1 MGTVHLHQRTTRRRA
16 TLASFGAD
24 VDERLY
30 HCPRALG
37 RHVDLLLA
45 DAGSLRILVV
55 TGPGGSGK
63 SAALREVARRAAR
76 AGRPVVALDA
86 RDHDVAAALEALDD
100 GPAPVVLVDG
110 VDRLG
115 AGIARVG
122 SALASAPGETRV
134 VLAARELPRRWL
146 PAALEPLAAWV
157 RLAPLDAAEADGL
170 LTRLGVG
177 DPAARNRLRAW
188 SRGLPL
194 AIVVGARAW
203 LAGGADG
210 GPDGGPGGGPGRD
223 VVEAALLRQSGDDL
237 LWHLAGTALESL
249 DPDLLVLLAV
259 APGVDAALLE
269 RCFPGRSGE
278 LVAVLRETGVVEPAG
293 GRLHLNPA
301 LAEVIGDRLRVEEP
315 VRTAATV
322 LRVAD
327 HEHARVVAGDPGA
340 LVRLAALVRDPD
352 LRAGLGVTPGIGHHL
367 DRWRPEDA
375 ARVRAGVE
383 RRHPGAWA
391 VVRHWTGADLRVVR
405 RADGVPVAVVS
416 ALPLEAATRIGGA
429 RARLLAPV
437 VAHALGPDGPGGGA
451 ADAVART
458 ALTAVQLTFDDLADP
473 EVDRVRNAA
482 ALAQCGIANPRAD
495 YANLVGDR
503 AEERSVLEAYGYREV
518 AALARTVDG
527 VPVTTWL
534 ADTGPGG
541 LAGLLHGA
549 VLAEQGGGDRGAVA
563 PDVVLA
569 ALEGFHDDAVLAGL
583 PLPGVGAVAG
593 ASVEGV
599 RAWLRAHVADA
610 LAAEPALLDL
620 VTRRYLVAGATHDG
634 VLRSTYL
641 SRATYFRRLRRAR
654 ELLVAAP
661 GRRP

>member
-1 MGTVHLHQRTTRRRA
+1 MGTVHLHQRRTRRRA
-16 TLASFGAD
+16 TLASVGED
-24 VDERLY
+24 VDARLY
-30 HCPRALG
+30 LCPPVLG

-55 TGPGGSGK
+55 TGPAGSGK

-76 AGRPVVALDA
+76 SGLPVVALDA

-100 GPAPVVLVDG
+100 GPAPVVLVDEA
-110 VDRLG
+110 DRLG
-115 AGIARVG
+115 PGIARLG
-122 SALASAPGETRV
+122 NAIASAPGETRV

-146 PAALEPLAAWV
+146 PAALEPLVART
-157 RLAPLDAAEADGL
+157 RLAPLDTEEAEGL
-170 LTRLGVG
+170 LVRLGVE
-177 DPAARNRLRAW
+177 DPAARERLRAW
-188 SRGLPL
+188 ARGLPL
-194 AIVVGARAW
+194 AMVVGARAW

-210 GPDGGPGGGPGRD
+210 ERVG
-223 VVEAALLRQSGDDL
+223 AALLRESGDDL
-237 LWHLAGTALESL
+237 LWHLAGSALESL

-259 APGVDAALLE
+259 APGVDPALLE
-269 RCFPGRSGE
+269 RCFPGRSAE
-278 LVAVLRETGVVEPAG
+278 LAAALRETGVVEPAG

-301 LAEVIGDRLRVEEP
+301 LAEVLGDRLRVEEP
-315 VRTAATV
+315 ARTAATV

-327 HEHARVVAGDPGA
+327 HEHARAVAGDPGA
-340 LVRLAALVRDPD
+340 LGRLAALVRDPD
-352 LRAGLGVTPGIGHHL
+352 LRSGLGVTPRLGHHV

-375 ARVRAGVE
+375 AHVRAAVE

-391 VVRHWTGADLRVVR
+391 VLRHWTGPDLRVVR
-405 RADGVPVAVVS
+405 RADGVPVAVAS
-416 ALPLEAATRIGGA
+416 ALPLAASSRIVGQ

-437 VAHALGPDGPGGGA
+437 LAHALGPDGPGGGA
-451 ADAVART
+451 PEAVART
-458 ALTAVQLTFDDLADP
+458 ALTAVQLTFDDRADP
-473 EVDRVRNAA
+473 EVDQVRNAA

-518 AALARTVDG
+518 AELARTVDG

-534 ADTGPGG
+534 ADAGPGG

-549 VLAEQGGGDRGAVA
+549 VLAEQGGADRGAVA

-569 ALEGFHDDAVLAGL
+569 ALEGFHDDGVLAGL
-583 PLPGVGAVAG
+583 PLPGAGAVAG

-599 RAWLRAHVADA
+599 RAWLRAQVADA

-620 VTRRYLVAGATHDG
+620 VTRRYLTPGATHEG

-661 GRRP
+661 GERR